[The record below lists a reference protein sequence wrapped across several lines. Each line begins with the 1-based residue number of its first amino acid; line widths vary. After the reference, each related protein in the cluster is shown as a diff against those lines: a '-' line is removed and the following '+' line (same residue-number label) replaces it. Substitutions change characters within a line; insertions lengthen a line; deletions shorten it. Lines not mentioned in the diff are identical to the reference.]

1 MEYTFISKE
10 MFEILINNYLNKI
23 QECKRDKALIN
34 LELLNKVK
42 TILLEPKNMN
52 ICDKNTRNW
61 AKKRFYLE
69 EIVPGDYRVMVKVDN
84 KPVLV
89 IENMYEVLCR
99 THAEID
105 QHAGQ
110 KQLWKSIKERW
121 GWLKQDLIE
130 KFVNNCTICALRKP
144 SFHPLA
150 AKPIIARNFLS
161 RIQVINF
168 FYLNFYSDSMK
179 SSINKTNSILT
190 DRFN

>member
-1 MEYTFISKE
+1 
-10 MFEILINNYLNKI
+10 
-23 QECKRDKALIN
+23 
-34 LELLNKVK
+34 
-42 TILLEPKNMN
+42 
-52 ICDKNTRNW
+52 
-61 AKKRFYLE
+61 
-69 EIVPGDYRVMVKVDN
+69 MVKVDN

-130 KFVNNCTICALRKP
+130 KFINNCTICALRKP

-168 FYLNFYSDSMK
+168 FYLNFYSMK

>member
-1 MEYTFISKE
+1 MNIEYIVYSTAACI
-10 MFEILINNYLNKI
+10 LNKI
-23 QECKRDKALIN
+23 YGKHD
-34 LELLNKVK
+34 
-42 TILLEPKNMN
+42 
-52 ICDKNTRNW
+52 D
-61 AKKRFYLE
+61 
-69 EIVPGDYRVMVKVDN
+69 
-84 KPVLV
+84 
-89 IENMYEVLCR
+89 VLCR

-130 KFVNNCTICALRKP
+130 KFINNCTICALRKP

-168 FYLNFYSDSMK
+168 FLLKF
-179 SSINKTNSILT
+179 L
-190 DRFN
+190 